1 MKTNESVLNRFPVE
15 IWERIFDLLDSKS
28 LQSVQKVCPHWKSLV
43 LGYVMNGR
51 LGNRALVW
59 TLLTSSLMPDCHSLV
74 FRVVVCRLR
83 GPVCPVLLISFF
95 SPHWYNAVGKKLG
108 NLPDQKLFIVSNL
121 SYGTKNTLSSA
132 ALGHNSPK

>member
-15 IWERIFDLLDSKS
+15 IWEQIFDLLDSES

-83 GPVCPVLLISFF
+83 GPGCPVLLISFF
-95 SPHWYNAVGKKLG
+95 SPLWYYVVGKNKRTFQIK
-108 NLPDQKLFIVSNL
+108 NCSVS
-121 SYGTKNTLSSA
+121 A
-132 ALGHNSPK
+132 